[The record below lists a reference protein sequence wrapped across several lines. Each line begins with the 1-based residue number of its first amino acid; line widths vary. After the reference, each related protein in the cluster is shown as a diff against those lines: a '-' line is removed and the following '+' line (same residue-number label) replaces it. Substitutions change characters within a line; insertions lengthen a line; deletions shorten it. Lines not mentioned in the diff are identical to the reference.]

1 MINIKV
7 GLGLAMSALADPGR
21 PARGYFPGVGQDRR
35 QAEAAASC
43 VDWAEGLVLSCVL
56 AHRMSGATGSR
67 CAAQLVRAETVALK
81 GPMLPEVS
89 TARTRK

>member
-1 MINIKV
+1 MGAGSVDHPPQRLDTDHLV
-7 GLGLAMSALADPGR
+7 GVSILAGLHCDFAR
-21 PARGYFPGVGQDRR
+21 PAAQPAD
-35 QAEAAASC
+35 
-43 VDWAEGLVLSCVL
+43 
-56 AHRMSGATGSR
+56 MSIATGSR